1 MLVYTDIINDNYSNI
16 GCGKIEH
23 IEYVYRGLS
32 PISNIQKRITKHEIM
47 FFSSKTS

>member
-23 IEYVYRGLS
+23 IEYA
-32 PISNIQKRITKHEIM
+32 
-47 FFSSKTS
+47 